1 MPRRMTGRWSRAGLM
16 PTTRIGTRT
25 FLINISQTTS
35 RTSQSHAAVMTWSS
49 QFPFV
54 LSANLV
60 ANYPFDDTSNP
71 QDKGGHYVPSPDDK
85 TFIILSKVYSLNHPS
100 MKAGKDGCGT
110 DFKDRTVAAGCWSLH
125 SHWVL
130 MPCSSL
136 WR

>member
-1 MPRRMTGRWSRAGLM
+1 VVQGRTKANNEDRNQNFPDQYFTNNLKDFTEPA
-16 PTTRIGTRT
+16 T
-25 FLINISQTTS
+25 
-35 RTSQSHAAVMTWSS
+35 AAVMTWSS